1 MKKTLSSLLALALAT
16 AAHAQQYAACVYQD
30 GTLQGKYALAE
41 KPVLAF
47 SGNDI
52 VLSVGG
58 KLQIQFAALGTVVK
72 FEEETSGIR
81 GVSGGGK
88 GSDATAAPVFG
99 VSDGRLLVS
108 GLSSGETVC
117 LYTAD
122 GRLTS
127 MSRAKADGTVSTA
140 LGKGVTV
147 VRAGKFAFKV
157 VNK

>member
-1 MKKTLSSLLALALAT
+1 MKKTISLLFALALAT
-16 AAHAQQYAACVYQD
+16 AAHAQQYAACIYQD

-47 SGNDI
+47 AGDDI

-58 KLQIQFAALGTVVK
+58 KQQIQFAALGTVVR

-81 GVSGGGK
+81 GVSDSGK
-88 GSDATAAPVFG
+88 GSETTAVPVFG
-99 VSDGRLLVS
+99 VSDGRLSVS
-108 GLSSGETVC
+108 GLPSGETVL

-127 MSRAKADGTVSTA
+127 MSRAKADGTVSAA

-147 VRAGKFAFKV
+147 VRAGRFAFKV